1 MYFSHSFWNVVNG
14 VCACVWICE
23 CVCVAVCLSVGRCVY
38 RVYVYTYWLVLGAMI
53 VYVCTCVY
61 TLTMCGHIHVRLPHC
76 THIRTFF
83 SFSCVDGLSCQ
94 IHACMHPCSH
104 IYARTHTTTRK
115 NSTVNEYTRTNT
127 NALAYTRDTD
137 RQTVLV
143 MCAAGFSVLL
153 SLLFV
158 ADSAIRIDF
167 DGTHLQAKPSICFLS
182 LFFQQ
187 RKETKKKRNPTW
199 ACAMC
204 LNLL

>member
-1 MYFSHSFWNVVNG
+1 MCGSLPVGRS
-14 VCACVWICE
+14 VCIPCLRVYILISTRCDD
-23 CVCVAVCLSVGRCVY
+23 CVCVHMCVY
-38 RVYVYTYWLVLGAMI
+38 LNDVWTHTRA
-53 VYVCTCVY
+53 
-61 TLTMCGHIHVRLPHC
+61 LTPLYSYSHIFFILMCGWTELSNPCMHASMLS
-76 THIRTFF
+76 HIRTYT
-83 SFSCVDGLSCQ
+83 
-94 IHACMHPCSH
+94 HA
-104 IYARTHTTTRK
+104 RK

-167 DGTHLQAKPSICFLS
+167 DGTHLQAKPSIFFLS

-187 RKETKKKRNPTW
+187 RKETKKKRNPT
-199 ACAMC
+199 
-204 LNLL
+204 

>member
-1 MYFSHSFWNVVNG
+1 MCGRLPVGRS
-14 VCACVWICE
+14 VCIPCLRVYILISTRCDD
-23 CVCVAVCLSVGRCVY
+23 CVCVHMCVY
-38 RVYVYTYWLVLGAMI
+38 LNDVWTHTRA
-53 VYVCTCVY
+53 
-61 TLTMCGHIHVRLPHC
+61 LTPLYSYSHI
-76 THIRTFF
+76 F

-167 DGTHLQAKPSICFLS
+167 DGTHLQAKPSIFFLS

-187 RKETKKKRNPTW
+187 RKETKKKRNPT
-199 ACAMC
+199 
-204 LNLL
+204 